1 MGCTRRQTDPGRIP
15 CAEDVVHGKPAP
27 DLFLHAAASLAV
39 PPAQCV
45 VVDDMALLPAAV
57 RRAAAAG

>member
-1 MGCTRRQTDPGRIP
+1 MP